1 MKNKMVMLL
10 LDEMPDD
17 CTQCHRFFFNGICK
31 AENKEIPWED
41 ITKCK
46 RPKFCQLKYVP
57 EEKNLENLNGLSTIM
72 HATGWNDCVK
82 EVKKKKRVRR

>member
-1 MKNKMVMLL
+1 MKNKVVMLL
-10 LDEMPDD
+10 LDEMPED
-17 CTQCHRFFFNGICK
+17 CTRCPLFYGRNICK
-31 AENKEIPWED
+31 KENKEIPFED
-41 ITKCK
+41 ITNC
-46 RPKFCQLKYVP
+46 RRAKFCQIKYVP